1 MSSAASRVRVFTM
14 VTGGII
20 ETFPWQV
27 EVRAEIEEGIKKAS
41 LLNRNTSLEDVGLCP
56 RLGGVPLE

>member
-1 MSSAASRVRVFTM
+1 M

-41 LLNRNTSLEDVGLCP
+41 LLNRTTSLEDVGLCP